1 MRGMR
6 AVWVEGFVRWGIWED
21 VGAGCEGGVM
31 SQLWR
36 MTWVSEVCK
45 TTRVLGMYRSH
56 KDQAIPEE
64 VQERYRRTGIVSYSQ
79 LLPKQ

>member
-1 MRGMR
+1 
-6 AVWVEGFVRWGIWED
+6 
-21 VGAGCEGGVM
+21 M

-79 LLPKQ
+79 LLPKQCQRIPNVPNAALASCIGLEDGATASFCCT